1 MNICMLR
8 FEILLLVNGMFGVVE
23 CDTMQ
28 CSGQISE
35 FQRLILHA
43 SSGYKKGC
51 SAMKIE
57 ASGSFEMLVH
67 TCLIT
72 RHHIAGNHKLNK

>member
-1 MNICMLR
+1 MPMN
-8 FEILLLVNGMFGVVE
+8 VTFGVPG

-28 CSGQISE
+28 CRRQISE

-51 SAMKIE
+51 SAMKTG
-57 ASGSFEMLVH
+57 ASGSFEMLV
-67 TCLIT
+67 CI
-72 RHHIAGNHKLNK
+72 